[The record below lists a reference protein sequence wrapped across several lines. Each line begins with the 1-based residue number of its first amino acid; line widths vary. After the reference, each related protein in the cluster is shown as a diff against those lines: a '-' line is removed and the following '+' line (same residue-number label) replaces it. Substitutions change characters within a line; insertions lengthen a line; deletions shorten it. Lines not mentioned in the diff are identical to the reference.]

1 MAGGMEPHLGHEQR
15 DITADTRAHPNVEKM
30 HALVDTY
37 RDRAADED
45 DANAAQVRI
54 HTHAFPLTT
63 E

>member
-1 MAGGMEPHLGHEQR
+1 MSSAALRLTPELTQEL
-15 DITADTRAHPNVEKM
+15 VEKM

-45 DANAAQVRI
+45 DVNTAQVRI
-54 HTHAFPLTT
+54 HTRAFPLTT